1 MELQSN
7 PGDQPSILVLSLPCT
22 KVSLFLRGKICSS
35 SSFRQKWTGSSVS
48 DCLFNRETGQFG
60 KKQAVIMV
68 GTLKT
73 DLLDEWRA
81 VFCFVFAFC
90 QLCFGHRP
98 SGIMSIK
105 HNLFKSANIYWL
117 TSMYK
122 EIKKCADSWERWVIQ
137 YSRSSC
143 HPLHEDFTRAPVMKE
158 SAPICSSLAFL
169 IDLHLI
175 LSKALLFPGLSGTQ
189 VQDCLLVLF

>member
-1 MELQSN
+1 MDSGWKIECKLLSDTRAVELQSN

-122 EIKKCADSWERWVIQ
+122 ELRNVLTVGKGGWYNIQGLLAIHCTRTLPGPRWW
-137 YSRSSC
+137 RS
-143 HPLHEDFTRAPVMKE
+143 LRLYA
-158 SAPICSSLAFL
+158 
-169 IDLHLI
+169 
-175 LSKALLFPGLSGTQ
+175 
-189 VQDCLLVLF
+189 VL